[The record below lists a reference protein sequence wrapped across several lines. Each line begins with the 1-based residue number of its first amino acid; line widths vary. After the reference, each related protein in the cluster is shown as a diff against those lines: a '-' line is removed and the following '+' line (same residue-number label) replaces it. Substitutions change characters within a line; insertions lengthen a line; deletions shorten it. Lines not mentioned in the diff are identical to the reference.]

1 MIRRLGRWA
10 VGAAAIV
17 FGCVGY
23 AYLALPDVRVLAT
36 ENPTSTAFT
45 ELRAREARA
54 DGKTPKH
61 VQKWIAY
68 RRISPALTRA
78 VLVAEDAAFWQHDGV
93 DEAAVRKYL
102 LDTFNM
108 EIGAGLGPLAGKVWR
123 VGLMGASSSPR
134 LVVLL
139 VAALQAA
146 LAHQGK
152 TRRG

>member
-10 VGAAAIV
+10 LGAMAIV

-23 AYLALPDVRVLAT
+23 GYLTLPDVRVLAT

-68 RRISPALTRA
+68 RRISPALARCSS
-78 VLVAEDAAFWQHDGV
+78 
-93 DEAAVRKYL
+93 
-102 LDTFNM
+102 
-108 EIGAGLGPLAGKVWR
+108 
-123 VGLMGASSSPR
+123 ASSARRETTR
-134 LVVLL
+134 LLPPCVYSVIRNAYARPTYWAGSD
-139 VAALQAA
+139 VR
-146 LAHQGK
+146 
-152 TRRG
+152 TTSI